1 MFRASFG
8 RVPLTQNAW
17 KLYLGTGILAVLAY
31 YFVPAVKSNGVLFN
45 LIGLS
50 ASLMVLLGVRL
61 HKPKTRAAWYL
72 FAASLFLFVCGDLF
86 YYGYPLLF
94 QTDVPFPSAGDFF
107 YLSVYPVA
115 VAGLLLLVHRRNPR
129 GDRPSL
135 IDALIITT
143 GLALLAWVFLM
154 APYAHD
160 ASLSW
165 FHKIVLI
172 AYPTMDVLL
181 LAVAIRL
188 SVDTGTRQP
197 ALYLLF
203 MSIVSL
209 LATDAV
215 FGLISL
221 NTTYVEGGVLEA
233 GWSAYYILWG
243 VAALHPSMRNLEES
257 SPARTVRITR
267 PRLALLTCASLV
279 APAVQAI
286 QTIRGEPIEL
296 PVIIAGS
303 AMLFLLVVAR
313 MTGLLHEYERSAG
326 RERGLREA
334 GGALVAAASREEVYE
349 AALDS
354 MLGLV
359 GRGHEARLCLF
370 ADTGELYVVASQGT
384 ETQASWE
391 NWVVLESE
399 VERLLRHSPS
409 HRQPRHIDLPSAR
422 TTLKL
427 PRATTDVAAFP
438 LFLREDVLGFVF
450 LSGTAPLAPQLRDA
464 LGTLAANVALA
475 LESTSLTE
483 DLHRRRSEARFQS
496 LVQHS
501 SDLIT
506 VIEAD
511 STIKYQSPSVEKVLG
526 YREGELVGAKFIELL
541 HPKERENALSA
552 LSERNP
558 GSKDSELVECRL
570 HHKDGSWLNFEILS
584 TNLLHDPNVGGIVL
598 NGRDISERKEFEQQL
613 THQAFHD
620 PVTNLANRA
629 LFKDRADHA
638 LARQM
643 RESCGLAVL
652 FIDLDEFKI
661 INDSLGHASG
671 DQVLREVGTRLN
683 AAVRP
688 MDTVARFG
696 GDEFAV
702 LLEDVER
709 PQYAAEIAERI
720 SEGLRTPFS
729 LGDKEVFVGA
739 SVGIAVVQGSEAMV
753 FGADEL
759 MRNADV
765 AMYMAK
771 RQGKGHYRVFEP
783 SMHADV
789 LDRLELKG
797 DLQRAIEN
805 RGLTLNYQPIIALD
819 GQRVMGFEALLRWNH
834 SERGNIPP
842 DAFIPLAEESGL
854 IVPLGKWV
862 LGEACRKARLLQA
875 RHATNPPLT
884 MSVNLSVKQLQEPDL
899 VAHVEEALQSSG
911 LEPSCLTLE
920 ITESVLMTDTDATI
934 LKLGALKQLGVR
946 LAIDDFGTG
955 YSSLSYLSR
964 FPVDILKIDRAF
976 ISRIAEGAEESA
988 LAAAIVK
995 MSEALSLK
1003 TVAEG
1008 IEHLGQLTSLMSL
1021 GCELGQGFHF
1031 AEPMDIDGAVGYL
1044 EKLGGDVLADLLHD

>member
-1 MFRASFG
+1 MIL
-8 RVPLTQNAW
+8 V
-17 KLYLGTGILAVLAY
+17 GI
-31 YFVPAVKSNGVLFN
+31 
-45 LIGLS
+45 
-50 ASLMVLLGVRL
+50 RL
-61 HKPKTRAAWYL
+61 HQPKSRTAWYL
-72 FAASLFLFVCGDLF
+72 FAASQFLFVCGDLF

-94 QTDVPFPSAGDFF
+94 RTDVPFPSFGDFF

-115 VAGLLLLVHRRNPR
+115 VAGLLVLIHRRNPR

-160 ASLSW
+160 ASLPL
-165 FHKIVLI
+165 FHKLVLI
-172 AYPTMDVLL
+172 AYPTGDVCL
-181 LAVAIRL
+181 LAVAVRL

-197 ALYLLF
+197 ALYLLI

-215 FGLISL
+215 FSLISL
-221 NTTYVEGGVLEA
+221 NTTYVEGGILEA
-233 GWSAYYILWG
+233 GWGAYYILWG
-243 VAALHPSMRNLEES
+243 VAALHPSMRKVDEP

-267 PRLALLTCASLV
+267 PRLALLTCASLI
-279 APAVQAI
+279 APAVLAI
-286 QTIRGEPIEL
+286 QTLRGEPVEL
-296 PVIIAGS
+296 PVIIAGC
-303 AMLFLLVVAR
+303 AILFLLVVAR

-354 MLGLV
+354 MLGLT
-359 GRGHEARLCLF
+359 GKGHEARLCLF
-370 ADTGELYVVASQGT
+370 AETGELYVVATQGT

-391 NWVVLESE
+391 NWVILESE
-399 VERLLRHSPS
+399 VEQLFHHSS
-409 HRQPRHIDLPSAR
+409 SYRQPREIDLDAAR
-422 TTLKL
+422 ATLKL
-427 PRATTDVAAFP
+427 PSTTTDVAAFP
-438 LFLREDVLGFVF
+438 LFLREEVLGFVF
-450 LSGTAPLAPQLRDA
+450 LSGKLPLAPQLVDTLR
-464 LGTLAANVALA
+464 TLAANVALA

-526 YREGELVGAKFIELL
+526 YREGELIGVKLIELL
-541 HPKERENALSA
+541 HPKERETVLNNLSQRSPA
-552 LSERNP
+552 H
-558 GSKDSELVECRL
+558 KDSELVECRL
-570 HHKDGSWLNFEILS
+570 RHRNNTWLHFEILS

-598 NGRDISERKEFEQQL
+598 NGRDISERKAFEQQL

-620 PVTNLANRA
+620 PVTDLANRA

-638 LARQM
+638 LARQV

-652 FIDLDEFKI
+652 FVDLDDFKI

-671 DQVLREVGTRLN
+671 DQVLRDVGTRLH

-696 GDEFAV
+696 GDEFAI

-720 SEGLRTPFS
+720 LEGLRAPFE
-729 LGDKEVFVGA
+729 LEDKEVFVGA
-739 SVGIAVVQGSEAMV
+739 SVGIAVVQGGEAIV
-753 FGADEL
+753 LGADEL

-771 RQGKGHYRVFEP
+771 REGKGHYRVFEQA
-783 SMHADV
+783 MHSDV

-797 DLQRAIEN
+797 DLQRAIESG
-805 RGLTLNYQPIIALD
+805 GLRLNYQPIVALD
-819 GQRVMGFEALLRWNH
+819 AQRVMGFEALLRWEH
-834 SERGNIPP
+834 PERGTISP

-854 IVPLGKWV
+854 IVPLGRWV
-862 LGEACRKARLLQA
+862 LNEACRRARLLQA
-875 RHATNPPLT
+875 RHATTPPLT

-899 VAHVEEALQSSG
+899 VAHVKEALESSG

-920 ITESVLMTDTDATI
+920 ITESVLMTDTEATI
-934 LKLGALKQLGVR
+934 LKLGALKALGVR

-976 ISRIAEGAEESA
+976 ISRISEGAEESA

-1008 IEHLGQLTSLMSL
+1008 IEDLGQLTSLMKL
-1021 GCELGQGFHF
+1021 GCELGQGYHF
-1031 AEPMDIDGAVGYL
+1031 AHPMDIDSAVGYL
-1044 EKLGGDVLADLLHD
+1044 EKLGGDVLADLLNG